1 MKFLTLAGTAFRSF
15 FLEASWNNQGQ
26 QNLGVAAAIDPAL
39 KLIYPPGSAL
49 RAARERALDFFNTNP
64 ILSGL
69 AIGFVLRL
77 EEDVAAARLSALERN
92 QLSASLNQ
100 ALASIGDVLF
110 WQSWLPFCALAAV
123 WAVLSLHQWWAPLIL
138 PGLFCLPALPVRLG
152 GLFLGYGQ
160 GLRLIDLLARLK
172 AQRLAQRIR
181 RVMALLIGVST
192 VILIPARVEHNFSLG
207 GLWVTLALVTAGVLI
222 MRTAVRRAQVLS
234 FWYPLLLVAG
244 AWAFMLGLDF
254 FTGPLSRP

>member
-1 MKFLTLAGTAFRSF
+1 M
-15 FLEASWNNQGQ
+15 EASWNNQGQ

-39 KLIYPPGSAL
+39 KLIYPPGPPL

-123 WAVLSLHQWWAPLIL
+123 WAVLSSGQWWSPLVL

-152 GLFLGYGQ
+152 GLYLGYGH
-160 GLRLIDLLARLK
+160 GFKIIDFLARLK
-172 AQRLAQRIR
+172 LQRLAQRIR
-181 RVMALLIGVST
+181 QVMAILIGVST
-192 VILIPARVEHNFSLG
+192 VVLIPARLAPPLPLGSL
-207 GLWVTLALVTAGVLI
+207 WAVLALVTAGILI
-222 MRTAVRRAQVLS
+222 MRTAVKRVQALN
-234 FWYPLLLVAG
+234 FWYPMLLLAVAL
-244 AWAFMLGLDF
+244 AFLLCLDF
-254 FTGPLSRP
+254 FTAS